1 MTSAECCALEPY
13 FSQEE
18 IKSTGAKIEDI
29 QPELFKKLLVFRKD
43 IDRSIRLL
51 HGGIT
56 TGSHKS
62 AEHPEGRA
70 CDFCLE
76 AADGPVDAYYIYK
89 RLIDAGFNRIGV
101 YFNGTT
107 WSFHAAYGPRSGFW
121 SGRKKARGTP
131 WVYDKLRFDLPELL
145 K

>member
-1 MTSAECCALEPY
+1 MT
-13 FSQEE
+13 QEE
-18 IKSTGAKIEDI
+18 AKSLVHFTAEEIESTGAKLADVKYLLFQRMDKFREDI
-29 QPELFKKLLVFRKD
+29 K
-43 IDRSIRLL
+43 RSVHPL
-51 HGGIT
+51 HNGIT

-62 AEHPEGRA
+62 AEHPDGRA
-70 CDFCLE
+70 CDFYLD
-76 AADGPVDAYYIYK
+76 AADGPVDAYYTYK

-101 YFNGTT
+101 YYNGSV

-131 WVYDKLRFDLPELL
+131 WVYDKLRFDLPDLL